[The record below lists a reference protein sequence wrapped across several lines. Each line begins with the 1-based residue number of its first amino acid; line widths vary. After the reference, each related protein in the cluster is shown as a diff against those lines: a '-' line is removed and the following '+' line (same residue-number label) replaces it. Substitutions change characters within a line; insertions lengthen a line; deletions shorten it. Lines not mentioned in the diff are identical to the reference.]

1 MTALCE
7 GSREP
12 VVCDDLFGLRLASD
26 DAVQRLLDDSRFQKG
41 KVVSRLHQC
50 RHLFDSM
57 NATNAF
63 GVSACYSSL
72 SADMTRFAS
81 VYQKRAPLCTWMSQI
96 DLLETDMLMDG
107 MRKIR
112 LEGSLYLLNG
122 GSTTLLNYA
131 HHSKYMPFILLPL
144 LNNKRPD
151 VCYSVQQRRALLRAA
166 IWWFRNKTMDLDNLL
181 LTKVAILKR
190 FAEKPSD
197 TVSLKVEACEYSS
210 TCHGRTLGC
219 TAICFGRQLLQ
230 CTNYCLCCVNVPV
243 SGGHLPRG
251 VTFTPNRRWP
261 LVAGA
266 TVSETIICLMATT
279 PVFPHES
286 QQHLYLSKPCTPTS
300 YFAHLPLKK
309 KHLTHMSW
317 ENDALLGES
326 HHEQRTT
333 TWVAQGTY
341 HCISPLYVH
350 CRTWTIFVHLYV
362 VPDKLSICISELG
375 FEMTSLALLPLQAY
389 YPALLWLI
397 ILASTFIIIGVVFV
411 WEQLY
416 IVNKMRAL
424 TDQVLSR

>member
-1 MTALCE
+1 MNTEHVYDMFYLAICSNVCVCLAGSLIAGWSYANLEWNHRRPSQRRYEKSDFDAAFATRMARAVHEVELERAMTALCE

-26 DAVQRLLDDSRFQKG
+26 DVVQRLLDDSRFQKG

-81 VYQKRAPLCTWMSQI
+81 AYQKRAPLCTWMSQI

-197 TVSLKVEACEYSS
+197 MVSLKVEACEYSS

-219 TAICFGRQLLQ
+219 TATCFGRQLLQ

-243 SGGHLPRG
+243 SGGHLARRA
-251 VTFTPNRRWP
+251 TFTPNRRWP

-266 TVSETIICLMATT
+266 TVSETIICQLSGDNPSFPSRVSTT
-279 PVFPHES
+279 SLS
-286 QQHLYLSKPCTPTS
+286 QQTLHTNFIFCSP
-300 YFAHLPLKK
+300 AIKK
-309 KHLTHMSW
+309 EAFNAYVIRKRCSSW
-317 ENDALLGES
+317 RKS
-326 HHEQRTT
+326 
-333 TWVAQGTY
+333 
-341 HCISPLYVH
+341 S
-350 CRTWTIFVHLYV
+350 
-362 VPDKLSICISELG
+362 
-375 FEMTSLALLPLQAY
+375 
-389 YPALLWLI
+389 
-397 ILASTFIIIGVVFV
+397 
-411 WEQLY
+411 
-416 IVNKMRAL
+416 
-424 TDQVLSR
+424 